1 MTHFTFRRTDDR
13 HNNSADAGAFGAA
26 QCRSRATAEGK
37 ATWRSWDLFCLWMT
51 SAHSLGSY
59 TFAIGML
66 ALGLSGWQTMLALFV
81 GVLGLWLGSNLI
93 GVAGQKVGVPFP
105 VFARATFGIFGANIP
120 ALLRGLVA
128 VFWYGIQTYLA
139 SLAVI
144 VLIVRIWP
152 GMESWTTG
160 GFLGQSPLGWITFMV
175 LWAVQLLV
183 LSYGME
189 IVRKASDFAGPVV
202 WIGMI
207 ALAIWMLEQAD
218 WSINW
223 HARVGDVLSLPST
236 IAAFVAVAFLMI
248 AYMAGPLVNYA
259 DFARFAPSKKAI
271 KRGNALGIPLN
282 ETAFVVLSIIISLC
296 SLKVFGDGTL
306 DPVALVSKID
316 SNVVV
321 VIAAVLFAIATVGIN
336 IVLNFVSP
344 SYDISNVAPKYISFR
359 TGGIITA
366 VLSIVV
372 LPWKVWGSETAIVY
386 FLGGVGSLMGRCSAS
401 SSLTTTCCAGRRRR
415 SPICIRS
422 TPTVL
427 PLHPGIQPGRGGGTG
442 DLGCGGRAGG
452 AGARVAE
459 HHGVELAGRRGAR
472 RDPDA
477 GPEPVHR
484 CGSGRGS
491 LDRRRPGGVRSRK
504 RGHRLTGVSRC
515 GTIVLR
521 PASPSDTSSSATRA
535 LPVITASPNT
545 TASPPTWAPHSP
557 GHSREPVRAR
567 RSRCCRRWWPLRRSG
582 RAHAPAHDRRP
593 GSSRTGWRTRRPV
606 RSRRPGCGRRHGRCR
621 WRRRRRR

>member
-1 MTHFTFRRTDDR
+1 MTDTTIQQTPER
-13 HNNSADAGAFGAA
+13 SALLNADLAP
-26 QCRSRATAEGK
+26 TAEGK

-248 AYMAGPLVNYA
+248 ATWP
-259 DFARFAPSKKAI
+259 ARWS
-271 KRGNALGIPLN
+271 
-282 ETAFVVLSIIISLC
+282 T
-296 SLKVFGDGTL
+296 
-306 DPVALVSKID
+306 
-316 SNVVV
+316 
-321 VIAAVLFAIATVGIN
+321 
-336 IVLNFVSP
+336 
-344 SYDISNVAPKYISFR
+344 
-359 TGGIITA
+359 
-366 VLSIVV
+366 
-372 LPWKVWGSETAIVY
+372 
-386 FLGGVGSLMGRCSAS
+386 
-401 SSLTTTCCAGRRRR
+401 
-415 SPICIRS
+415 
-422 TPTVL
+422 TPTS
-427 PLHPGIQPGRGGGTG
+427 
-442 DLGCGGRAGG
+442 
-452 AGARVAE
+452 
-459 HHGVELAGRRGAR
+459 HG
-472 RDPDA
+472 
-477 GPEPVHR
+477 
-484 CGSGRGS
+484 S
-491 LDRRRPGGVRSRK
+491 
-504 RGHRLTGVSRC
+504 
-515 GTIVLR
+515 
-521 PASPSDTSSSATRA
+521 
-535 LPVITASPNT
+535 
-545 TASPPTWAPHSP
+545 
-557 GHSREPVRAR
+557 
-567 RSRCCRRWWPLRRSG
+567 
-582 RAHAPAHDRRP
+582 
-593 GSSRTGWRTRRPV
+593 
-606 RSRRPGCGRRHGRCR
+606 
-621 WRRRRRR
+621 RRRRRRSNAATPGHPTQRDGIRGALDHHLLVLAQGVRRRHARPGGAGVQDRLERRRGDRRGVVRDRHRGHQHRAELRLAVL

>member
-1 MTHFTFRRTDDR
+1 MTDTTIQQTPER
-13 HNNSADAGAFGAA
+13 SALLNADLAP
-26 QCRSRATAEGK
+26 TAEGK

-152 GMESWTTG
+152 GIESWTTG

-386 FLGGVGSLMGRCSAS
+386 FLGGVGSLMGPVFGILIVDYYLLRKEKTKVADLYSVDPDGAYHFTRGFNPAAVAALVIS
-401 SSLTTTCCAGRRRR
+401 GVVAALVALVPESQNITALSWPVGAALGAILMLVLSRFTGAGRVAG
-415 SPICIRS
+415 RS
-422 TPTVL
+422 TADVP
-427 PLHPGIQPGRGGGTG
+427 
-442 DLGCGGRAGG
+442 
-452 AGARVAE
+452 
-459 HHGVELAGRRGAR
+459 VES
-472 RDPDA
+472 
-477 GPEPVHR
+477 EV
-484 CGSGRGS
+484 GSGVTGS
-491 LDRRRPGGVRSRK
+491 Q
-504 RGHRLTGVSRC
+504 
-515 GTIVLR
+515 
-521 PASPSDTSSSATRA
+521 A
-535 LPVITASPNT
+535 
-545 TASPPTWAPHSP
+545 
-557 GHSREPVRAR
+557 
-567 RSRCCRRWWPLRRSG
+567 
-582 RAHAPAHDRRP
+582 
-593 GSSRTGWRTRRPV
+593 
-606 RSRRPGCGRRHGRCR
+606 
-621 WRRRRRR
+621 

>member
-1 MTHFTFRRTDDR
+1 MSDTTLQQVPESSPLM
-13 HNNSADAGAFGAA
+13 NADLAP
-26 QCRSRATAEGK
+26 TAEGK

-66 ALGLSGWQTMLALFV
+66 ALGLSGWQTMLALFL

-128 VFWYGIQTYLA
+128 IFWYGIQTYLA

-160 GFLGQSPLGWITFMV
+160 GFLGQSPLGWIAFMA
-175 LWAVQLLV
+175 LWVAQLLV

-202 WIGMI
+202 WIGMF
-207 ALAIWMLEQAD
+207 ALAIWMLDQAD

-223 HARVGDVLSLPST
+223 NARTGDVLSLPST
-236 IAAFVAVAFLMI
+236 IAVVVAVAFLMI
-248 AYMAGPLVNYA
+248 AYMAGPLVNYS
-259 DFARFAPSKKAI
+259 DFSRFAPSKKAI

-316 SNVVV
+316 STVLV
-321 VIAAVLFAIATVGIN
+321 VIAALLFAIATVGIN

-344 SYDISNVAPKYISFR
+344 AYDISNVAPKYISFR

-366 VLSIVV
+366 ILSIVV
-372 LPWKVWGSETAIVY
+372 LPWKVWGSEVAIVY
-386 FLGGVGSLMGRCSAS
+386 FLGGVGSLIGPVFGILMVDYYLLRKQK
-401 SSLTTTCCAGRRRR
+401 TTIADLYSIAPNGAYQFVRGFNPTAVAALAISGAVAATVALVPDSQHITALSWPVGALLGAVLMYVFSRFAKRDLPAARATSDIAVHEQ
-415 SPICIRS
+415 SPA
-422 TPTVL
+422 P
-427 PLHPGIQPGRGGGTG
+427 
-442 DLGCGGRAGG
+442 
-452 AGARVAE
+452 VAE
-459 HHGVELAGRRGAR
+459 
-472 RDPDA
+472 
-477 GPEPVHR
+477 
-484 CGSGRGS
+484 
-491 LDRRRPGGVRSRK
+491 
-504 RGHRLTGVSRC
+504 
-515 GTIVLR
+515 I
-521 PASPSDTSSSATRA
+521 
-535 LPVITASPNT
+535 N
-545 TASPPTWAPHSP
+545 
-557 GHSREPVRAR
+557 
-567 RSRCCRRWWPLRRSG
+567 
-582 RAHAPAHDRRP
+582 
-593 GSSRTGWRTRRPV
+593 
-606 RSRRPGCGRRHGRCR
+606 
-621 WRRRRRR
+621 